1 MVIQHKKEDIAAV
14 ENINTRLEEHRKSA
28 YADHDKLAK
37 ESAENRK
44 ERNEEIMVQL
54 AKMNGALDKKM
65 TSMDD
70 RIKLL
75 EQWKWYIMGLGAAVI
90 AIAANIQWNTL
101 F

>member
-1 MVIQHKKEDIAAV
+1 
-14 ENINTRLEEHRKSA
+14 
-28 YADHDKLAK
+28 
-37 ESAENRK
+37 
-44 ERNEEIMVQL
+44 
-54 AKMNGALDKKM
+54 M